1 MALRSRSRRAAASS
15 GPGRGPTS
23 DGRVRHG
30 GPAGPG
36 RRGARGRH
44 SYRPP
49 DRTASAVL
57 LRRRAE
63 TLFGERDAWARGVEG
78 GDGGAVGGGGTGD
91 GRLAGGA
98 LSGALAAGAS
108 ADGPSAGG
116 PSAGGPSAGV
126 VDAAGGRPGP
136 GPVPRRVP
144 RWAVAAAT
152 HPTAGTAGGNAG
164 APDPVARGLD
174 PVARE
179 LDPVVGHPDP
189 LAAPDGEADE
199 EADVPRRGERFGLA
213 LRERMPLWVRTRCG
227 L

>member
-1 MALRSRSRRAAASS
+1 RVSDAPHMALRSRSRRAAASS
-15 GPGRGPTS
+15 GPGRGTTS
-23 DGRVRHG
+23 VGRVRRG
-30 GPAGPG
+30 GPAGAG

-116 PSAGGPSAGV
+116 PSAGV

-164 APDPVARGLD
+164 APDPVA
-174 PVARE
+174 
-179 LDPVVGHPDP
+179 
-189 LAAPDGEADE
+189 
-199 EADVPRRGERFGLA
+199 
-213 LRERMPLWVRTRCG
+213 
-227 L
+227 